1 MGAGYGYGHRVYVDQ
16 ARRPQRSGPGLIAER
31 LRPSTVEQCQ
41 LHNALNLESQQC
53 PISSLERSQSSLY
66 QQSFQQ
72 SITDSVDYRRHVRRT
87 GPRGSRGRGL
97 WIDGRRVSALEWQAS
112 LPPVPPT
119 RAFQRW
125 PGRNLQFGFQGPAR
139 VSEWSRVAVS
149 LLGTYTVVDVEGY
162 LTGPDATT
170 VTWEFEELD
179 LVLLPSSE
187 PVQ

>member
-1 MGAGYGYGHRVYVDQ
+1 MSSQLHNALELESQQDTRRQSTRFAQ
-16 ARRPQRSGPGLIAER
+16 ARRPQQSG
-31 LRPSTVEQCQ
+31 
-41 LHNALNLESQQC
+41 LESQQS
-53 PISSLERSQSSLY
+53 PISSLDRSQ
-66 QQSFQQ
+66 
-72 SITDSVDYRRHVRRT
+72 ITDSVEYRRHVRRT
-87 GPRGSRGRGL
+87 GTRGSHGRGL

-119 RAFQRW
+119 RVFQRW

-149 LLGTYTVVDVEGY
+149 LLGIYTVVDVEDY

-170 VTWEFEELD
+170 VAWESEELN

>member
-53 PISSLERSQSSLY
+53 PLSSLERSQ
-66 QQSFQQ
+66 
-72 SITDSVDYRRHVRRT
+72 IRRTDSVASALSVDFGPRHVRRT

-97 WIDGRRVSALEWQAS
+97 WIDGRRVSAKEWQSS

-119 RAFQRW
+119 RVFQKD
-125 PGRNLQFGFQGPAR
+125 PFKHLQFGFQGPDR

-149 LLGTYTVVDVEGY
+149 LLGIYTVVDVEDY

>member
-1 MGAGYGYGHRVYVDQ
+1 M
-16 ARRPQRSGPGLIAER
+16 S
-31 LRPSTVEQCQ
+31 SQ
-41 LHNALNLESQQC
+41 LHNALELESQQS
-53 PISSLERSQSSLY
+53 PISSLDRSRSSLY
-66 QQSFQQ
+66 QRSFQQ

-87 GPRGSRGRGL
+87 GTRGSHGRGL

-119 RAFQRW
+119 RVFQRW

-149 LLGTYTVVDVEGY
+149 LLGTYTVVDVEDY

-170 VTWEFEELD
+170 VSWEFEELD
-179 LVLLPSSE
+179 LVLLPSSD
-187 PVQ
+187 PVH